1 MSYYYGWKPYV
12 PVAQRRRKAQKEM
25 ERLRKRGDDIQ
36 PVEIVGRKIA
46 ATFWGKAWCDHMET
60 QGDYANRLPR
70 GRTYVRNGSVC
81 HLAIARGRIKAKVSG
96 SEIYNVSVSIDVL
109 SGSRWQRVQQQC
121 QGRIG
126 SLMELLTG
134 KISAGVMEV
143 VTDRNQ
149 GLFPS
154 PKEIKLS
161 CDCPDYATMCKH
173 AAAVLYGVGARL
185 DHQPELLFLLRG
197 VDHLELI
204 APADE
209 AVSAA
214 TNRGGSRRQVAA
226 DDLGAVF
233 GIDLE
238 ADDTQTKPAARK
250 TKRKATTARKPGKRA
265 KSSNQPAATSSATS
279 GADVATDSTA
289 AKKTSN
295 KAAAKKKTPKKRMAK
310 KRAAKKRAAKKKAAK
325 KKTAK
330 RSTLKKQSA
339 DKQPTINEKATK
351 KSTVAKKN
359 RVAKR
364 KTTAKKKTAAKQ
376 QSGIL
381 AADTAGAGTQTATA
395 TRAAKKKAGKKKTVQ
410 WTGNRKAK

>member
-36 PVEIVGRKIA
+36 PVEIAGRKIA

-96 SEIYNVSVSIDVL
+96 SDIYNVTVSIDVL
-109 SGSRWQRVQQQC
+109 PGSRWQRVQQQC

-143 VTDRNQ
+143 VTDPKQ

-214 TNRGGSRRQVAA
+214 TSRGGSRRQVAA

-238 ADDTQTKPAARK
+238 PEAQPQEAAAVKGTKRKKASAKKSVPRAQKKKSKPAAAKQNRTK
-250 TKRKATTARKPGKRA
+250 TTSKTTEIDTPPSQAANKKKPAKRKVVK
-265 KSSNQPAATSSATS
+265 
-279 GADVATDSTA
+279 TA
-289 AKKTSN
+289 AKKSN
-295 KAAAKKKTPKKRMAK
+295 DKAAPKKAAAKIS
-310 KRAAKKRAAKKKAAK
+310 AAASR
-325 KKTAK
+325 T
-330 RSTLKKQSA
+330 
-339 DKQPTINEKATK
+339 
-351 KSTVAKKN
+351 
-359 RVAKR
+359 
-364 KTTAKKKTAAKQ
+364 KQ
-376 QSGIL
+376 Q
-381 AADTAGAGTQTATA
+381 AAGVTK
-395 TRAAKKKAGKKKTVQ
+395 RAAKKKAGKKKTVQ
-410 WTGNRKAK
+410 RATFRKAK